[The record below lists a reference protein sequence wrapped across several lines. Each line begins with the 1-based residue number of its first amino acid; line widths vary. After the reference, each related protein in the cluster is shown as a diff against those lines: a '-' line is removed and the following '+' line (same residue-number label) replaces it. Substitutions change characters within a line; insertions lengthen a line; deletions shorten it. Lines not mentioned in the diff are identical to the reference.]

1 MGSWINGGLMYDG
14 IVLLLI
20 GTIAVL
26 PFAPSDCQCTF
37 AEFHSLMSIYRS
49 PFALIALWPT

>member
-1 MGSWINGGLMYDG
+1 M
-14 IVLLLI
+14 LLLT

-37 AEFHSLMSIYRS
+37 AKFHFPMSAYRP
-49 PFALIALWPT
+49 PFALLALWPT